1 MEVLTLENCIFSCQ
15 LYIKQSTKPQLQLVC
30 RLYELFIYVP
40 IYLGQCHSITK
51 KLCLRQIRGSLKL
64 EISKYHFYPYSDM

>member
-30 RLYELFIYVP
+30 RLYELSIYIP
-40 IYLGQCHSITK
+40 IYLGQCHSIIK
-51 KLCLRQIRGSLKL
+51 EVVFKIRGFPKL
-64 EISKYHFYPYSDM
+64 EISKYHFYPYSHM